1 MFCLLWLTGIAGG
14 VQNRFRKEGKGKHR
28 EEEGNSGSGSGK
40 KDKKSTG
47 LRGIRTGVGE
57 FVRGKTE

>member
-1 MFCLLWLTGIAGG
+1 MH
-14 VQNRFRKEGKGKHR
+14 KEGKKKHKD
-28 EEEGNSGSGSGK
+28 EEGGGGSGK
-40 KDKKSTG
+40 KEKKSTG